1 MHCLDV
7 LARVAILDDCARRIC
22 NPNCTGADAAHTQ
35 CVVNYWEGWGFR
47 KTGPG
52 GGLVGD
58 GGGHAKA
65 MLIRVE
71 ESVTAQLESFAWSV
85 LL

>member
-1 MHCLDV
+1 M
-7 LARVAILDDCARRIC
+7 RRELL
-22 NPNCTGADAAHTQ
+22 GGVGVQ
-35 CVVNYWEGWGFR
+35 E
-47 KTGPG
+47 TGPG

-71 ESVTAQLESFAWSV
+71 ESVTAQPESFAWSV